1 MATRRKFTPEYKA
14 EAVALVV
21 DSKRSV
27 PEVAESLGIH
37 ENTLG
42 NWVSKA
48 KEQGDVPE
56 EPLTLSERAELAAL
70 RKDNAQSFWATLKK
84 EFIHLHPFDTVAKLR
99 RETFEYIEGYYNTKR
114 IHSTLGYLTP
124 VEYEEG
130 FTAQRPIAA

>member
-70 RKDNAQSFWATLKK
+70 RKDNAQLQMDNLFLKK
-84 EFIHLHPFDTVAKLR
+84 
-99 RETFEYIEGYYNTKR
+99 
-114 IHSTLGYLTP
+114 
-124 VEYEEG
+124 
-130 FTAQRPIAA
+130 AAAWFASQNN